1 MPRGGNDARMATSGT
16 QTWNQSPPLESYNL
30 FATNRPLVEAVR
42 REGGG
47 WAEERLSALGD
58 ELGGEPLS
66 WGELANRNAPQLRT
80 HDRFG
85 HRIDE
90 VEFHPAWHSLLELAV
105 RHGIHSLPWRE
116 PQPGAHVARA
126 AAMITLSQAEAG
138 VGCPVSMTYA
148 AVPALRRSAPELAAE
163 WEPRL
168 TSLEYDFG
176 LRPADQKRGALCGMA
191 MTERQG
197 GSDVRANVTRADPL
211 GDGDAVLT
219 GHKWFCSA
227 PMSDAFLVLAQA
239 PAGPTCYLLPRV
251 LPDGA
256 LNGLHLVRL
265 KDKLG
270 NRSNASAEIELD
282 DAWAQRLGDEGDGIR
297 AILEMVVHTRLD
309 CVLGSTALMRRAV
322 AEATHHAAHR
332 SAFGKLLLEQPL
344 MQNVLADLCL
354 ESEAATL
361 TALRLARAYDEHDLP
376 FRRLATAVAK
386 YWVCKITPAHV
397 AEALECMG
405 GNGYVEES
413 VLPRLYRESP
423 LNSIWEGPGNVNA
436 LEALRAIRRQ
446 PEALEAF
453 IAELEPSV
461 VPFATEELGDPDE
474 TNARRIVERLGVAL
488 QASLLLRHGDGE
500 AAEAYVASRLQR
512 KSGSTYGTL
521 PRGLDFSA
529 IIDRHQ
535 PR

>member
-1 MPRGGNDARMATSGT
+1 MAASEPR
-16 QTWNQSPPLESYNL
+16 TWNQSPPLEGYNL
-30 FATNRPLVEAVR
+30 FTTNRPLVDAVR

-47 WAEERLSALGD
+47 WAEDSLGALGA
-58 ELGGEPLS
+58 ELGGAPLR
-66 WGELANRNAPQLRT
+66 WGELANRNVPLLRT

-85 HRIDE
+85 ERIDE
-90 VEFHPAWHSLLELAV
+90 VEFHPAWHSLLELAL

-116 PQPGAHVARA
+116 QVPGAHVARA

-148 AVPALRRSAPELAAE
+148 AVPALRRSAPDLAAE

-168 TSLEYDFG
+168 TSSEYEFG
-176 LRPADQKRGALCGMA
+176 LRPASEKRGALCGMA

-197 GSDVRANVTRADPL
+197 GSDVRANVTRAEPVGND
-211 GDGDAVLT
+211 DAVLN

-227 PMSDAFLVLAQA
+227 PMSDAFLVLARA
-239 PAGPTCYLLPRV
+239 PGGPTCYLLPRV
-251 LPDGA
+251 LPDGT
-256 LNGLHLVRL
+256 LNGIRLTRL

-270 NRSNASAEIELD
+270 NRSNASAELELD
-282 DAWAQRLGDEGDGIR
+282 DAHAQRVGEEGDGIR
-297 AILEMVVHTRLD
+297 AILEMVIHTRLD

-332 SAFGKLLLEQPL
+332 SVFGKLLADQPL

-361 TALRLARAYDEHDLP
+361 TALRLARAYDDGDRPL
-376 FRRLATAVAK
+376 RRLATAVAK
-386 YWVCKITPAHV
+386 YWVCKITPTLV
-397 AEALECMG
+397 AEALECIG

-413 VLPRLYRESP
+413 ALPRLYRESP

-436 LEALRAIRRQ
+436 LETLRAMRRQ

-453 IAELEPSV
+453 LAELEPSV
-461 VPFATEELGDPDE
+461 VAFATAELDDE
-474 TNARRIVERLGVAL
+474 DESNARRIVERLALAL
-488 QASLLLRHGDGE
+488 QASLLLRHGDE
-500 AAEAYVASRLQR
+500 VAAEAFVASRLR
-512 KSGSTYGTL
+512 GDGGRMYGTL
-521 PRGLDFSA
+521 PNGLDYAA
-529 IIDRHQ
+529 IIERHR
-535 PR
+535 PHL

>member
-1 MPRGGNDARMATSGT
+1 MAAQGT
-16 QTWNQSPPLESYNL
+16 HTWNQAPPLEGYNL
-30 FATNRPLVEAVR
+30 FTTNRPLVDAVR

-58 ELGGEPLS
+58 ELGGEPLR

-90 VEFHPAWHSLLELAV
+90 VEFHPAWHSLLDLAV
-105 RHGIHSLPWRE
+105 RHGIHSSPWRE
-116 PQPGAHVARA
+116 PRPGAHVARA

-163 WEPRL
+163 WEPHL

-176 LRPADQKRGALCGMA
+176 LRPADQKRGTLCGMA
-191 MTERQG
+191 MTEKQG
-197 GSDVRANVTRADPL
+197 GSDVRANLTRAEPL
-211 GDGDAVLT
+211 GDREAVLT
-219 GHKWFCSA
+219 GDKWFCSA
-227 PMSDAFLVLAQA
+227 PMSDAFLVIAQA
-239 PAGPTCYLLPRV
+239 PGGPTCYLLPRV

-256 LNGLHLVRL
+256 LNGLRLVRL

-282 DAWAQRLGDEGDGIR
+282 DAWAQQVGDEGDGIR
-297 AILEMVVHTRLD
+297 TILEMVVHTRLD

-332 SAFGKLLLEQPL
+332 SAFGKLLIEQPL

-354 ESEAATL
+354 DSEAATL
-361 TALRLARAYDEHDLP
+361 TALRLARAYDENDVP

-397 AEALECMG
+397 AEALECIG

-436 LEALRAIRRQ
+436 LETLRAIRRQ

-461 VPFATEELGDPDE
+461 VAFATNVIADEDE
-474 TNARRIVERLGVAL
+474 TQARRIVERLALAL
-488 QASLLLRHGDGE
+488 QASLLIRFGDGD
-500 AAEAYVASRLQR
+500 AAEAFVSSRLR
-512 KSGSTYGTL
+512 GDGGRGYGTL
-521 PRGLDFSA
+521 SRGHFGA
-529 IIDRHQ
+529 IIERHRPQ
-535 PR
+535 P